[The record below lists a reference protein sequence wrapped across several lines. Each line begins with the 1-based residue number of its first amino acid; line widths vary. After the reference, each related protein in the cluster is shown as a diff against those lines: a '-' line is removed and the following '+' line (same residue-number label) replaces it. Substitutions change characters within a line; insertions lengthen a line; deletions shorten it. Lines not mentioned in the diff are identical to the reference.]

1 MKKMKL
7 GLGLAAATLMSI
19 TAASAFAA
27 TADDKKDTQNISAEV
42 KTYEEGKMMPS
53 SAGKT
58 MLKKEILDDSEV
70 GDNLTV
76 ELKTFE
82 KGTMD
87 TQSEGKELLK
97 KEIVK

>member
-7 GLGLAAATLMSI
+7 GLGLAAAALMSI
-19 TAASAFAA
+19 TAVSAFAA
-27 TADDKKDTQNISAEV
+27 TEDDKKDTQNISAEV
-42 KTYEEGKMMPS
+42 KTYEKGEMMPS
-53 SAGKT
+53 SEGKT
-58 MLKKEILDDSEV
+58 MLKMEILDDSEIE
-70 GDNLTV
+70 DNLTV

-87 TQSEGKELLK
+87 TQSEGKELLT